1 MTQQI
6 YNLDWFSSNEM
17 RKYPIDSA
25 ASFVPVGYDS
35 VPAGL
40 MGVIT
45 DISFSL
51 PSTYESDDD
60 TCTGIPYLSALS
72 ITEDLITLI
81 ICIDKLVDE
90 NRVVEPLFAFSSTQ
104 RSLYTNRYYDLKSFA
119 DGCSGVIVFGESAK
133 TFRGSYKFLASDA
146 KFLPSVYHKY
156 PVFPVTS
163 LGIQGQSEYRGNII
177 LKGIGDIKVDTEEMT
192 IGDYK
197 GKVITVGLDYDSSED
212 TIYKYNGP
220 CDVRPVS
227 GTCARTSIESI
238 GVAFPNDEGNID
250 IKGDGIY
257 VYMADG
263 QLVLST
269 DYTLDD
275 ICVKDKFNDLIGED
289 YCQVQE
295 EEEEEESDTGCGS
308 SPKSVNFSSEVYPAS
323 GAGIEI
329 TGEGI
334 QPISGVVQLDI
345 PVLADIQ
352 YLSVRV
358 ARPEEGGYCK
368 ITYGQGQDYI
378 LVESER
384 ITDSV
389 SRSYSML
396 NTDTHRLPYRVNVV
410 LDRCNGVKRADGDNS
425 EIFSGN
431 TATSNIAVSI
441 ELKDCR
447 LESVRYK

>member
-60 TCTGIPYLSALS
+60 TCTGIPYLSTLS

-81 ICIDKLVDE
+81 ICIDKIVDE
-90 NRVVEPLFAFSSTQ
+90 SRVVEPLFAFSSTQ

-133 TFRGSYKFLASDA
+133 TLRGGYKFLATEA

-163 LGIQGQSEYRGNII
+163 LGIQGQSAYRGNII
-177 LKGIGDIKVDTEEMT
+177 LKGTGDIKVDTEEMT
-192 IGDYK
+192 IGDYE
-197 GKVITVGLDYDSSED
+197 GKVITVGLDYESSED

-227 GTCARTSIESI
+227 GTCARTSIES
-238 GVAFPNDEGNID
+238 VEEAFPNDEGNID

-257 VYMADG
+257 VYMG
-263 QLVLST
+263 EGKLILST
-269 DYTLDD
+269 DYTLGDV
-275 ICVKDKFNDLIGED
+275 CAKDKFTSLIGED
-289 YCQVQE
+289 YCQIE
-295 EEEEEESDTGCGS
+295 EEEEGSDDSCEGKL
-308 SPKSVNFSSEVYPAS
+308 KSVNFSNEVEAS
-323 GAGIEI
+323 GIEI
-329 TGEGI
+329 TGQGI
-334 QPISGVVQLDI
+334 TPISGTVPLTI
-345 PVLADIQ
+345 SALTDIQ

-358 ARPEEGGYCK
+358 SRPEEGGHCK
-368 ITYGQGQDYI
+368 ITYGQGSDYI
-378 LVESER
+378 LIEHER

-389 SRSYSML
+389 SRSYSLL
-396 NTDTHRLPYRVNVV
+396 NNDTHTFPYRVNVV
-410 LDRCNGVKRADGDNS
+410 LDHCTGLKRADGDNT
-425 EIFSGN
+425 EIFSTSVN
-431 TATSNIAVSI
+431 TDAFSASI
-441 ELKDCR
+441 ELNECR
-447 LESVRYK
+447 LESVKYK